1 MRVGAHPFRAS
12 IAKDVLIRVSGL
24 LDYEITH
31 DPRCRWMLSN
41 QWHQALP
48 RFD

>member
-12 IAKDVLIRVSGL
+12 TAKDVLIRVSAL

-31 DPRCRWMLSN
+31 DPCCRWKLSN
-41 QWHQALP
+41 QWHQALHW
-48 RFD
+48 FG

>member
-12 IAKDVLIRVSGL
+12 TAKDVLIRVSCL

-31 DPRCRWMLSN
+31 DPRPHME
-41 QWHQALP
+41 ALKP
-48 RFD
+48 VASGFTLV

>member
-31 DPRCRWMLSN
+31 DPRP
-41 QWHQALP
+41 QKDALKP
-48 RFD
+48 VASGFAPV